1 MLKHLE
7 PLPISEE
14 MLGAYLE
21 GNLTLSEC
29 SYVES
34 IIQSDDSL
42 KGLLEDVNDTQI
54 DYLNTSV
61 IYNYLDFGQYF
72 MDFHLPSISVCSLN
86 DVRDDFLSDGMINHH
101 NECHYNDLP
110 DDFTCDD
117 FMNSDD
123 ID

>member
-1 MLKHLE
+1 MLKHME

-42 KGLLEDVNDTQI
+42 KELMEDVNDTQI

-61 IYNYLDFGQYF
+61 LDNYLEFGQHF
-72 MDFHLPSISVCSLN
+72 MDFQLPSIPVSHLN
-86 DVRDDFLSDGMINHH
+86 EMHDDFFNDSMINYHNEYHDNDLSDDY
-101 NECHYNDLP
+101 EY
-110 DDFTCDD
+110 DD

-123 ID
+123 IC